1 MKRVDKIKSL
11 RSKVKRLE
19 KIYNE
24 TNNADDRDKLIRAKR
39 ELNAIDYSSCSLRD
53 NNIYCVPHTTY
64 YRDTGTG
71 LRGQK

>member
-1 MKRVDKIKSL
+1 MKRVDKIKYL

-39 ELNAIDYSSCSLRD
+39 ELNSIDYSSCNLRD
-53 NNIYCVPHTTY
+53 NNIYSVPHTIY